1 MSGRD
6 QILGKLRS
14 KLGRASTT
22 VSENAALNHMQ
33 AHQKN
38 LIPARG
44 DLPKAQRV
52 ALFKQEAEKVN
63 ATVSELSHF
72 GDVPNAV
79 ADYLRQHQLPAASKI
94 APHPGLKNLRW
105 AEDTSIEVLDGRA
118 NGDDPVSVSVALG
131 GVAETGTIVMASGPD
146 TPTSLNFL
154 PLDHIVVVSAD
165 DIAGNYE
172 ALWERLRAQADAAGR
187 PGTLP
192 RTVNWITGPSRTA
205 DIEQTLLLG
214 AHGPQRLHILIVDG
228 LETTA
233 ADA

>member
-79 ADYLRQHQLPAASKI
+79 ADYLRQHQLPAAIKI

-105 AEDTSIEVLDGRA
+105 AEDTSIEVLD
-118 NGDDPVSVSVALG
+118 
-131 GVAETGTIVMASGPD
+131 
-146 TPTSLNFL
+146 
-154 PLDHIVVVSAD
+154 
-165 DIAGNYE
+165 
-172 ALWERLRAQADAAGR
+172 
-187 PGTLP
+187 
-192 RTVNWITGPSRTA
+192 
-205 DIEQTLLLG
+205 
-214 AHGPQRLHILIVDG
+214 
-228 LETTA
+228 
-233 ADA
+233 

>member
-6 QILGKLRS
+6 HILGKLKA
-14 KLGRASTT
+14 KLGRATT
-22 VSENAALNHMQ
+22 SASGNDALDHMQ
-33 AHQKN
+33 AHRKN

-44 DLPKAQRV
+44 DLPKDQRV

-79 ADYLRQHQLPAASKI
+79 AAYLRQHQLPAAIKI

-131 GVAETGTIVMASGPD
+131 GVAETGTLVMVSGPD

-172 ALWERLRAQADAAGR
+172 AVWERLRAQADAAGR